1 MSMLGFFRKRQKL
14 IFVIMVLLM
23 VSFLVGF
30 QGLSMIFGRG
40 DEDMAMAETKA
51 GPLTYREVQQ
61 AESDIDLLRMFIGG
75 FGRSLEE
82 GAYTSLTMQAMD
94 DGSVPITYALLLKQA
109 QAAKLRVSEAEVD
122 RMVARLRENPQFDY
136 DAVAVFL
143 RQNRSVTEQ
152 RIREV
157 LGRWALIL
165 KDYQA
170 SALATPPSQSELKHL
185 YRDISEKLKL
195 KIVKVAPEMFMDQV
209 GEPTEEQL
217 AELFE
222 EYKGRQAGDFQ
233 GIETFSFG
241 YTEPAKVSLAWLYL
255 SRSAVMRGAMPS
267 QSEIMTWI
275 DTNQDQLVKNVPAN
289 ASDAETDADT
299 DGENG
304 EAVKPQVL
312 ETVPLTV
319 AEQRAKAIEALRP
332 QAGEAKFAELSS
344 KISRDLLSWQA
355 PEDAQDVSPAQAYFD
370 VAADW
375 QLPAEDLLNR
385 NILVLYF
392 NEPTELDSVID
403 TVAAQAEPPLTA
415 ICYPWGTHE
424 NVTIDRNVKIPAIQ
438 KRNLTVGEALAEIG
452 ASLEDMPELTWGMCK
467 DFEDV
472 LFPTDGLRVFPVT
485 AGQVGLSTRAELN
498 DIPRL
503 ANART
508 RGARRGGLTLLDTA
522 FDARP
527 INPGGTLAAGDD
539 APPMMTWTEDGS
551 GMIFWRLLGA
561 VGPKVPETMTEDVRQ
576 QLTRDWKL
584 REAFKLAKAKAAE
597 ITSPEALQA
606 FIEEN
611 NLEPI
616 ETRMLS
622 RKSMGGG
629 MMGGMFMPTPI
640 RAMGFTDMAID
651 MYFLSEAFSAVA
663 PQDPNAEYPQV
674 GTKVASIA
682 LPSEGYV
689 TLVQRVD
696 YRPALGEGYQQRKAW
711 LMNYLEMTAGMT
723 ILRQWFNPEDVKAR
737 VNYTIAQ

>member
-23 VSFLVGF
+23 VSFLVGM

-51 GPLTYREVQQ
+51 GPLTYKEVQQ
-61 AESDIDLLRMFIGG
+61 AESDIELLRMFIGG
-75 FGRSLEE
+75 FGRGLEQ
-82 GAYTSLTMQAMD
+82 GAYGALTMQATD

-109 QAAKLRVSEAEVD
+109 RAAKLRVSDAEID
-122 RMVARLRENPQFDY
+122 RMIARLRENPQFDY

-152 RIREV
+152 RIRDV

-195 KIVKVAPEMFMDQV
+195 KVVKVDPEAFMDQV

-217 AELFE
+217 AELFK

-233 GIETFSFG
+233 GIDTFSFG
-241 YTEPAKVSLAWLYL
+241 YTKPAKVSLAWLYL
-255 SRSAVMRGAMPS
+255 SRPAVMRGAVPS
-267 QSEIMTWI
+267 QREIMTWI
-275 DTNQDQLVKNVPAN
+275 DTHQDDLVKQVPV
-289 ASDAETDADT
+289 ETTETEA
-299 DGENG
+299 ENG
-304 EAVKPQVL
+304 EEVKPQVL
-312 ETVPLTV
+312 ETVPLTP

-355 PEDAQDVSPAQAYFD
+355 PEDAQEVSPAQAYLD

-392 NEPTELDSVID
+392 DEPTELDSAID
-403 TVAAQAEPPLTA
+403 TVAAQAEPPLAA
-415 ICYPWGTHE
+415 ICYPWGKHE

-438 KRNLTVGEALAEIG
+438 TRNLTVGKALAEIG
-452 ASLEDMPELTWGMCK
+452 ASLEDMPDLSWGMCK
-467 DFEDV
+467 DFEEV
-472 LFPTDGLRVFPVT
+472 LFPTDGLRLFPVT
-485 AGQVGLSTRAELN
+485 AGQVGLSTQAELR

-503 ANART
+503 ANARA
-508 RGARRGGLTLLDTA
+508 RGARRSGLTLLQMA
-522 FDARP
+522 FDAQP
-527 INPGGTLAAGDD
+527 INPGGTLAAGND
-539 APPMMTWTEDGS
+539 APPMMTWDENGS

-561 VGPKVPETMTEDVRQ
+561 VGPKVPETMTDEVRQ
-576 QLTRDWKL
+576 QLTRDWKF
-584 REAFKLAKAKAAE
+584 REAFKLAQAKATE

-611 NLEPI
+611 NLEPV

-622 RKSMGGG
+622 RKTMGGA
-629 MMGGMFMPTPI
+629 MMGGSFIPTPI
-640 RAMGFTDMAID
+640 RAMDFTDMTID
-651 MYFLSEAFSAVA
+651 MYFLSEAFSALA
-663 PQDPNAEYPQV
+663 PQDPNGQYPQV
-674 GTKVASIA
+674 GKKIASIA

-689 TLVQRVD
+689 TLVQRID
-696 YRPALGEGYQQRKAW
+696 YRPALEEGYQQSKAW
-711 LMNYLEMTAGMT
+711 LMNQLEMTAGMT
-723 ILRQWFNPEDVKAR
+723 ILQQWFNPEDVKAR
-737 VNYTIAQ
+737 VNFTIAQ